1 MRGKSST
8 SGFAVAGNDVDD
20 AIGNS
25 RLLNQLAEQKSG
37 ERSLFGRLEY
47 HATTGGQSRSE
58 FPRSH
63 QQREI
68 PGYDLA
74 DDADGLAQRVGEE
87 FVALSGKRDGVAFDL
102 RGPAGHV
109 AEHVDG
115 VGKVR
120 HARNGDGFAIVERFE
135 LREFFGVLFDEIGEL

>member
-47 HATTGGQSRSE
+47 HATAGGQGRSE
-58 FPRSH
+58 FPRGH

-68 PGYDLA
+68 PGNDLA

-87 FVALSGKRDGVAFDL
+87 LVALSGKRDRVAFDFF
-102 RGPAGHV
+102 RPAGPVAAHV
-109 AEHVDG
+109 EG
-115 VGKVR
+115 VGTVR
-120 HARNGDGFAIVERFE
+120 DARAGA
-135 LREFFGVLFDEIGEL
+135 